1 MKKPGRNDLCYCGS
15 GKKYKQ
21 CHLKLDQDA
30 EQEKRQLEQAAQFLR
45 QDLIE
50 YAQDERWETAVS
62 AALPHYWD
70 NYYDDSN
77 GEEMSDYEADRFY
90 DWFML
95 DYPIPAGLLE
105 DEDDDPESEPITRF
119 IQLYYVESYDDLSQP
134 QQKVLESWLDV
145 GAAGGYELVSYDGQ
159 MLHLRDFVTGEAVEV
174 YEPTGH
180 GQVAV
185 GEIILAR
192 LVPVGDRLEFSTGAA
207 YLPKDEIGDIGD
219 KLAAAKAAY
228 LTDHPDANHT
238 DFMRLYN
245 HLLVHHALAEA
256 KRVGRPPV
264 DRLDPNR
271 GQILQK
277 TIQRFSRR
285 GR

>member
-1 MKKPGRNDLCYCGS
+1 MTKPGRNDLCYCGS

-21 CHLKLDQDA
+21 CHLKLDQEV
-30 EQEKRQLEQAAQFLR
+30 EQQKRLQEQAAQFLR

-50 YAQDERWETAVS
+50 YGQDERWETAVS
-62 AALPHYWD
+62 TALPHYWD

-77 GEEMSDYEADRFY
+77 SDEMSDYEVDRFY
-90 DWFML
+90 DWFMF
-95 DYPIPAGLLE
+95 DYPIPADLLE
-105 DEDDDPESEPITRF
+105 DDEDDAEAEPITRF
-119 IQLYYVESYDDLSQP
+119 IQLYYVENYDDLSKP
-134 QQKVLESWLDV
+134 QQTVLESWLEA
-145 GAAGGYELVSYDGQ
+145 GAAGGYELVNYEGQ
-159 MLHLRDFVTGEAVEV
+159 TLQLRDFLTGEEVEV
-174 YEPTGH
+174 YEPTGR
-180 GQVAV
+180 GQVSV

-192 LVPVGDRLEFSTGAA
+192 LVPVGQRLEFSTGAA
-207 YLPKDEIGDIGD
+207 YLPAGEIGDIGD

-228 LTDHPDANHT
+228 LADHPDASHA
-238 DFMRLYN
+238 DFMRLHN

-264 DRLDPNR
+264 DRLDPNK

-277 TIQRFSRR
+277 TVQRFSRK

>member
-21 CHLKLDQDA
+21 CHLKIDQEA

-70 NYYDDSN
+70 NYYDADN

-90 DWFML
+90 DWFMF
-95 DYPIPAGLLE
+95 DYPIPADLLE
-105 DEDDDPESEPITRF
+105 ADDDDDDSEPITRF
-119 IQLYYVESYDDLSQP
+119 IQLYYVESYDDLSKP

-145 GAAGGYELVSYDGQ
+145 GAAGGYELVSYEGQ
-159 MLHLRDFVTGEAVEV
+159 LLHLRDFLTGEEVEA
-174 YEPTGH
+174 YEPTGR
-180 GQVAV
+180 GQVEV
-185 GEIILAR
+185 GEIILTR

-207 YLPKDEIGDIGD
+207 YLPKDEIGDISD
-219 KLAAAKAAY
+219 KLAAVKATY
-228 LTDHPDANHT
+228 LAENPDASHT
-238 DFMRLYN
+238 DFMRLTN

-264 DRLDPNR
+264 DRLDPNW
-271 GQILQK
+271 GQVLQK
-277 TIQRFSRR
+277 TIQRFSRKMR
-285 GR
+285 